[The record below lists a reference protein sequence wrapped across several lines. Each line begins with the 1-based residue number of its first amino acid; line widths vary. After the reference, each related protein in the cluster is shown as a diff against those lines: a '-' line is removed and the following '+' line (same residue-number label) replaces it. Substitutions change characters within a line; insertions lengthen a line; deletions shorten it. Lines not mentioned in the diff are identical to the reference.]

1 MFYQKKSYIY
11 SLRKDFISKDGVILL
26 ENVSLTLNKNK
37 YILLKGP
44 NGSGKSTL
52 ILNKSNNIFNPK
64 IKKFLYYKNFL
75 EKKYINFFLFDKL
88 NLIQMD
94 FFKLS
99 YGFFK
104 YINFYI
110 TILFNYPIIL
120 FDEPFNGIDQINF
133 KYLLIELK
141 NIKLKSS
148 FNFMVFHNQLKIKQK
163 NVSFLD

>member
-1 MFYQKKSYIY
+1 
-11 SLRKDFISKDGVILL
+11 
-26 ENVSLTLNKNK
+26 
-37 YILLKGP
+37 
-44 NGSGKSTL
+44 
-52 ILNKSNNIFNPK
+52 
-64 IKKFLYYKNFL
+64 
-75 EKKYINFFLFDKL
+75 
-88 NLIQMD
+88 MD